1 MLAVVAL
8 AGQGEEF
15 AVVAYVHVKDAHAER
30 EGVDD
35 FGMLQ
40 VAVQP
45 HDALGAS
52 VGEETVEAVVRV
64 VVDDVVDALVF
75 LLLDDLLFLDVID
88 RQAAH
93 LGVVER
99 EDDAPGV
106 AVQGHEGR
114 VVELD
119 AVDVAEPA
127 LPASVDVDFRQVREV
142 ARGIGRGVGLARGR
156 IIDERRHGAH
166 RVPRE
171 RGGFRERELPDGR
184 QVLLLVLLLVHL
196 PVVPDFAEGLAV
208 HGLELVAEEGPAVGC
223 AVVETDQLVVAVFL
237 GQVVDEAGAVEVG
250 VRAHLEV
257 HRGAFRLQADDREEG
272 LPAVDDAAEVHLVVA
287 AQGAADTAAQPGL
300 HETGNPLVIPTGG
313 IPARHGE
320 VAPQGRNGLRI
331 VHGHLGA
338 EEFAP
343 AQVALV
349 VLVRHHDVRVLVA
362 EKLTVPLGSGI
373 DVVRHIHRRHADL
386 NMGTRQRRRTAVA
399 VVFPVCHQQQGGF
412 GLIDGITGPA
422 LPMKRFA
429 VLVHAYH
436 VGNVTG
442 QVLVEEHQGYIV
454 RLELIVGL

>member
-1 MLAVVAL
+1 
-8 AGQGEEF
+8 
-15 AVVAYVHVKDAHAER
+15 
-30 EGVDD
+30 
-35 FGMLQ
+35 MLQ

-142 ARGIGRGVGLARGR
+142 ARGIGRSVGLARGR

-171 RGGFRERELPDGR
+171 RGGLRERELPDGR

-208 HGLELVAEEGPAVGC
+208 HGLELVAEEGPAVGR

-287 AQGAADTAAQPGL
+287 AQGAAHAAAQPGL
-300 HETGNPLVIPTGG
+300 HETGNALLIPAGGIPTG
-313 IPARHGE
+313 HGD
-320 VAPQGRNGLRI
+320 VAPKGRNGLC
-331 VHGHLGA
+331 VVYGHLGA
-338 EEFAP
+338 EELAP

-349 VLVRHHDVRVLVA
+349 VLVRHHNVRVLVA
-362 EKLTVPLGSGI
+362 EELPVPLGRRI
-373 DVVRHIHRRHADL
+373 DIVRHVQRSHADL
-386 NMGTRQRRRTAVA
+386 NQGTRQRRRTAVA
-399 VVFPVCHQQQGGF
+399 VVLPVCEHQQGRL
-412 GLIDGITGPA
+412 GLVDGIAGPD
-422 LPMKRFA
+422 LLMQRLA

-436 VGNVTG
+436 MGDVARE
-442 QVLVEEHQGYIV
+442 VLVEEHQGGFIRFV
-454 RLELIVGL
+454 LVINPRLPPGKAREQ